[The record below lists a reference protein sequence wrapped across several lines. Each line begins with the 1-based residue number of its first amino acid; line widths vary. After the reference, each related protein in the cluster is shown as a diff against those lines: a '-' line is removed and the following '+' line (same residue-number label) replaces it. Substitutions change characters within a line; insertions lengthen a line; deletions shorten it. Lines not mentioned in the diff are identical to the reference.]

1 MVSKNATRCTSVCE
15 DIKVHEDVG
24 KTVTKDKYVG
34 DVLTADGANTEN
46 IKERADKGYGIV
58 NEILSILSEIPLG
71 PYRISVGLK
80 LREAMLLNGILFNSE
95 IWYNVK
101 EEEVQ
106 KLSSVDEYLIQSVL
120 GVPSKPPKEALFLES
135 GCIPVKY
142 LLKMRRL
149 MYLHHILR
157 RPRNELIRK
166 FYDAQKCKISKG
178 DWAQMVQDDLK
189 ELNLEIN
196 AEEINCRN
204 INLKRY

>member
-1 MVSKNATRCTSVCE
+1 MHN
-15 DIKVHEDVG
+15 
-24 KTVTKDKYVG
+24 
-34 DVLTADGANTEN
+34 DVLTADWANTEN

-120 GVPSKPPKEALFLES
+120 GVPSKTPKEALFLES

-157 RPRNELIRK
+157 RPRNELVWK
-166 FYDAQKCKISKG
+166 FDDAQKCKISKG

-189 ELNLEIN
+189 ELNLEYN
-196 AEEINCRN
+196 DEEISQ
-204 INLKRY
+204 LSKHKF